1 MIKKNSSFINTDL
14 CAESLECYL
23 REIDKYKP
31 LTPEKEREV
40 WLRMSQGNKHARE
53 ELICAN
59 LRYVVDVAKEFKAS
73 KARLEDLIQAG
84 NEGLVKA
91 ANNFD
96 GSRGFRFISYA
107 TWYVENE
114 VRKAANDYMS
124 HVCDSLDVPIFSDD
138 EYEDC
143 PTRVD
148 NVRASLC
155 MSADWNV
162 RYYDLLEDLKRR
174 AEDRQYGFS
183 RLTEDFYQT
192 MENGGDTAYF
202 ARKNHLNEKQM
213 KRFLTILREE
223 AKALLTAA

>member
-1 MIKKNSSFINTDL
+1 MIKKNLSIINTDL
-14 CAESLECYL
+14 CVDSLNLYLSEINKYRPLSTEEESELW
-23 REIDKYKP
+23 
-31 LTPEKEREV
+31 V
-40 WLRMSQGNKHARE
+40 RMSQGDKHARE
-53 ELICAN
+53 ALVKAN
-59 LRYVVDVAKEFKAS
+59 LRYVINVAKEFKAS
-73 KARLEDLIQAG
+73 KAPLEDLIQAG

-107 TWYVENE
+107 TWYIENE
-114 VRKAANDYMS
+114 VRKAANYYMQ
-124 HVCDSLDVPIFSDD
+124 HNDESLDEPITYDD
-138 EYEDC
+138 EEDD
-143 PTRVD
+143 PRTRVD

-183 RLTEDFYQT
+183 RLIDDFYQT

-202 ARKNHLNEKQM
+202 ARKHRLNEKQM

-223 AKALLTAA
+223 AKALCTAA